1 MSFAHAIVGK
11 YSVPASVR
19 NGCILTEQFTMA
31 EPLIPDEV
39 ARFVLDKIDS
49 VAQLEALLL
58 LRNNRETDWSV
69 GALAARLYIQEDQT
83 AQLLG
88 VLQAQ
93 GFVVSKGSDLAL
105 YRYEPASQ
113 ELHAMLERLAEIY
126 AKHLVPVTNLIHS
139 KPKPRIQEFADAFRL
154 RKDK

>member
-11 YSVPASVR
+11 HLMPAWVR

-69 GALAARLYIQEDQT
+69 GALAARLYLRAARGDLRQAPRPINQFNSFQAEAENSRIRRCIPAEKGQIRWRQYFT
-83 AQLLG
+83 AS
-88 VLQAQ
+88 APSRRF
-93 GFVVSKGSDLAL
+93 FV
-105 YRYEPASQ
+105 R
-113 ELHAMLERLAEIY
+113 
-126 AKHLVPVTNLIHS
+126 
-139 KPKPRIQEFADAFRL
+139 FCC
-154 RKDK
+154 

>member
-11 YSVPASVR
+11 YSVPAWVR

-113 ELHAMLERLAEIY
+113 ELHGMLERLAEIY

>member
-1 MSFAHAIVGK
+1 
-11 YSVPASVR
+11 
-19 NGCILTEQFTMA
+19 MA
-31 EPLIPDEV
+31 EQLIPDDV

-58 LRNNRETDWSV
+58 LRNDREKDWSV

-83 AQLLG
+83 AQLLS

-93 GFVVSKGSDLAL
+93 GFVASKGSDPAL
-105 YRYEPASQ
+105 YCYEPASP
-113 ELHAMLERLAEIY
+113 ELHAMLEGLAEIY

-154 RKDK
+154 RKGD

>member
-1 MSFAHAIVGK
+1 MLSWTNIRG
-11 YSVPASVR
+11 SRRSEM
-19 NGCILTEQFTMA
+19 GCILTENFIMA
-31 EPLIPDEV
+31 EPLIPDPI
-39 ARFVLDKIDS
+39 AQFVLDKIDS

-69 GALAARLYIQEDQT
+69 GALAARLYIHEDQT
-83 AQLLG
+83 AQVLA

-93 GFVVSKGSDLAL
+93 GFVVSKGTDRPL

-113 ELHAMLERLAEIY
+113 ELHAILERLAEIY

>member
-1 MSFAHAIVGK
+1 
-11 YSVPASVR
+11 
-19 NGCILTEQFTMA
+19 MA

-39 ARFVLDKIDS
+39 AQFVLDKIDS

-58 LRNNRETDWSV
+58 LRNNRETDWTV
-69 GALAARLYIQEDQT
+69 EALAARLYIQHEQT
-83 AQLLG
+83 AHLLG
-88 VLQAQ
+88 VLQSQ
-93 GFVVSKGSDLAL
+93 GFVVSKGTDRAL

-113 ELHAMLERLAEIY
+113 ELQAMLDRLAEIY